1 MPPLDL
7 PSLTR
12 REFLRWCAAGLL
24 ALIGRPTPSFSLLT
38 GKISDPHTFGL
49 SLGRIIPPKTEG
61 YDRPSFSANIRKT
74 YWRDLVLPI
83 TGVTLGDENP
93 NHNRVWYLLS
103 DEAFVHSGEV
113 QPVALQPQPP
123 QTEISS
129 QGRLFEVTVPYTDAL
144 WHPRLTWSVA
154 YRLYYGSTFWV
165 TQAVQDEQGEWWY
178 RIADDKWPVV
188 FFARAIHLRLVQ
200 PEDVSPLSPQVPAN
214 EKWIEVRL
222 NSQVVIAW
230 ESDKPVFAAR
240 AATGARF
247 RDGDFRTPPGRYQTN
262 RKRPSRH
269 MAAGDRAAPN
279 SYDLPGVPWV
289 SYLMDNGISF
299 HGTYW
304 HNDFGRPRS
313 HGCINLSPQD
323 ALWIYRWT
331 HPTVPLDANYV
342 TAKRGTAVIVVE

>member
-12 REFLRWCAAGLL
+12 REFLRWCVAGLL
-24 ALIGRPTPSFSLLT
+24 ALIGTPEWPFSLVT
-38 GKISDPHTFGL
+38 GKSADPQSLGL

-83 TGVTLGDENP
+83 TAVTLGDETP
-93 NHNRVWYLLS
+93 GHNRIWYLLN
-103 DEAFVHSGEV
+103 DEAYVHSGEV
-113 QPVALQPQPP
+113 QPVVLQPQLPL
-123 QTEISS
+123 TEIPS

-144 WHPRLTWSVA
+144 WHPHLTWSVA
-154 YRLYYGSTFWV
+154 YRLYYSATFWV
-165 TQAVQDEQGEWWY
+165 TQAVQDEHGEWWY
-178 RIADDKWPVV
+178 RIVDDKWPVA
-188 FFARAIHLRLVQ
+188 FFARATHLRAVQ
-200 PEDVSPLSPQVPAN
+200 PDDVAPLSPQVPAD

-222 NSQVVIAW
+222 GFQIVLAW
-230 ESDKPVFAAR
+230 EGDKPVFAAR

-247 RDGDFRTPPGRYQTN
+247 RDGDFRTPPGRYQTH

-331 HPTVPLDANYV
+331 YPAVPLDTNYV
-342 TAKRGTAVIVVE
+342 TAERGTAVIVVE